1 MSVYGL
7 VHFFR
12 PGRVCL
18 EEGNITI
25 SPEERDRI
33 VRILKDHLLDVDEE
47 ERDPRSLV
55 TSADYNSLPQTP
67 SVAYK

>member
-1 MSVYGL
+1 MYGL